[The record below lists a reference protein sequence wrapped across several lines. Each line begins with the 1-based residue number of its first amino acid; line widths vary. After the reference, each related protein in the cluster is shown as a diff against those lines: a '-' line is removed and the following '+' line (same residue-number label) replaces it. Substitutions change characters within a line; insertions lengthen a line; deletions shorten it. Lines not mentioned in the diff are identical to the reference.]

1 MIDYTHSKLE
11 SEETGKPFVYGVM
24 TKRMN
29 QFSRKALFKIAVRHG
44 HIDSIYQEGRYLTD
58 PSNIINRVFANQ
70 PFWVDRTFDT
80 EFYLGKEYPMY
91 FDRIGTG
98 SPAELV
104 RRTYDYLLNMDKS
117 RFHPI
122 FKRRSEIILTLQGQ
136 RSE

>member
-1 MIDYTHSKLE
+1 MTDYTHSKLE
-11 SEETGKPFVYGVM
+11 SEETGKPFVYGVQ

-29 QFSRKALFKIAVRHG
+29 QFSRKALFKIAVMHG
-44 HIDSIYQEGRYLTD
+44 RIDTIYQDGRYLTD
-58 PSNIINRVFANQ
+58 PSHIVNRIFANQ
-70 PFWVDRTFDT
+70 PFWVDRTVDT

-91 FDRIGTG
+91 LDRIGTSHTG
-98 SPAELV
+98 EIV

-117 RFHPI
+117 KFHPI